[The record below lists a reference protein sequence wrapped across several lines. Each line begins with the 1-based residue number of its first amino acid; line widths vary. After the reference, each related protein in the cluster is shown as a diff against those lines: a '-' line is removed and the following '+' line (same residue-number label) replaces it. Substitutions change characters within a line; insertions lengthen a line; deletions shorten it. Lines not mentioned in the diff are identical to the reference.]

1 MFRRAAQTIVL
12 TENKILEILLNNNLS
27 ELQKLITPTNVN
39 NILNPNNKYTAL
51 HYAIKFEL
59 NDIIQ
64 FLLSK
69 GADLDACDNLGNDC
83 YDLALKYDIKI
94 IINKMKKPRD
104 NEIKALQEE
113 IINKKRRIDDLEY
126 KNRDLKHENEYIS
139 KINNELSD
147 KNKKLKSDNDDLN
160 IAFNNAIKKTKK

>member
-1 MFRRAAQTIVL
+1 
-12 TENKILEILLNNNLS
+12 
-27 ELQKLITPTNVN
+27 
-39 NILNPNNKYTAL
+39 LNPNNKYTAL

-69 GADLDACDNLGNDC
+69 GADLDACDNCGNDC